1 MIVLFLFH
9 FVNVDVSLYQCIS
22 IYTVKKKK
30 SAMRQ
35 PCPSLPCFQIILDLI
50 WCTALHQLFLLTN
63 CHLLHRRLC
72 LSTLLLSFCTS
83 TGEQPLIVQPF
94 IRYRHSIFIK
104 KILSIVFIKKVLALS
119 ENLLKLTQKL

>member
-1 MIVLFLFH
+1 MIVLVVFH
-9 FVNVDVSLYQCIS
+9 FINVDVSLYQCIS
-22 IYTVKKKK
+22 IYTVKKK

-50 WCTALHQLFLLTN
+50 WCTALLQLFHLTN
-63 CHLLHRRLC
+63 CHLLHCRLC

-83 TGEQPLIVQPF
+83 TGEQSLIVQPF

-119 ENLLKLTQKL
+119 LKIC